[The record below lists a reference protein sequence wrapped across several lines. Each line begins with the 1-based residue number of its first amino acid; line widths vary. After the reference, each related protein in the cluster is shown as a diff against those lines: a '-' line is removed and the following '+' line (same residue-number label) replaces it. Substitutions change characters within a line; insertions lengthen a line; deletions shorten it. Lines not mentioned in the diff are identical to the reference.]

1 MSQSISPNRWAAL
14 ALIVVAQFMVV
25 LDVSIVNV
33 ALSSIKNDLGFSETG
48 LQWVI
53 TAYAIVFGGFL
64 LLGGRLGDLFG
75 RRRMFVTGLLVFAG
89 GSALAALAWSS
100 ESLIVFRAVQG
111 LGGALFAPAG
121 LSLLM
126 TTFTE
131 GRDRNRA
138 IGVWG
143 AASGSG
149 GAAGV
154 LLGGVLTS
162 YLSWPWIFLVNVPVG
177 IAVAALSPRFIS
189 GGKRLRTKRHFDFAG
204 ATSVTASV
212 MLFVYA
218 LTYAT
223 QHSWSAPI
231 TIALLAVSGALLAG
245 FVIIERST
253 ASPLMPLSIFRVR
266 TLAAGNVITAILASV
281 AFSGFFMM
289 ALYMQQVEHYSAAQ
303 AGAAFTAIALP
314 IAVLSNFVS
323 PLVRRVGARFVLVS
337 GLALIVAAQGILM
350 RLPVHGHY
358 VTDMLPAFLLLGVGM
373 ALSWVPVTIA
383 SLAGVLPADSG
394 IASGISNTARQ
405 VGGAV
410 GLAAVTTIAA
420 GNRGVGA
427 AGLTHGFQLAFGLLL
442 GLSVLAIGITV
453 VFLFPRNTAQAH
465 EAVEEE
471 VESGELFVEAA

>member
-1 MSQSISPNRWAAL
+1 MLHSISSRRWAAL

-25 LDVSIVNV
+25 LDLSIVNV
-33 ALSSIKNDLGFSETG
+33 ALDSIRADLGFSETG

-64 LLGGRLGDLFG
+64 LLGGRLGDLYG
-75 RRRMFVTGLLVFAG
+75 RRRMFIAGLLLFAA

-100 ESLIVFRAVQG
+100 ASLIAFRGLQG

-126 TTFTE
+126 TTFSE
-131 GRDRNRA
+131 ARDRNLA

-177 IAVAALSPRFIS
+177 VAVAALSPRFIAE
-189 GGKRLRTKRHFDFAG
+189 GKRLRTARHFDVAG
-204 ATSVTASV
+204 ATSVTASL
-212 MLFVYA
+212 MIFVYA

-223 QHSWSAPI
+223 QHAWSSPV
-231 TIALLAVSGALLAG
+231 TIGLLAVAAALLAAFVS
-245 FVIIERST
+245 VERRT
-253 ASPLMPLSIFRVR
+253 TSPLMPLSIFGVR
-266 TLAAGNVITAILASV
+266 TLAAGNLITVVLASV
-281 AFSGFFMM
+281 AFSSFFLL
-289 ALYMQQVEHYSAAQ
+289 ALYLQQVEHYSAAQ
-303 AGAAFTAIALP
+303 TGLAFTAIALP
-314 IAVLSNFVS
+314 IAILSNVVG
-323 PLVRRVGARFVLVS
+323 PLVRRVGARPLLVV
-337 GLALIVAAQGILM
+337 GLLLVASALAYLL
-350 RLPVHGHY
+350 RLPAHSDYAV
-358 VTDMLPAFLLLGVGM
+358 DLLPAFLLMGVGM

-383 SLAGVLPADSG
+383 SLAGVSPADAG

-410 GLAAVTTIAA
+410 GLAVVSTIAA
-420 GNRGVGA
+420 SYGGADA
-427 AGLTHGFQLAFGLLL
+427 AGLTHGFHVAFGALL
-442 GLSVLAIGITV
+442 GLSLLAV
-453 VFLFPRNTAQAH
+453 AVSAVFLGPRRPEVTP
-465 EAVEEE
+465 EALPTRDSPEA
-471 VESGELFVEAA
+471 LAEAA

>member
-1 MSQSISPNRWAAL
+1 MSRPISPSRWAAL

-33 ALSSIKNDLGFSETG
+33 ALSSIKTDLGFSETG

-53 TAYAIVFGGFL
+53 TAYAIVFGGLL
-64 LLGGRLGDLFG
+64 LLGGRLGDLYG
-75 RRRMFVTGLLVFAG
+75 RRRMFIAGLLVFAG

-100 ESLIVFRAVQG
+100 ESLIAFRAMQG

-126 TTFTE
+126 TTFTD
-131 GRDRNRA
+131 GRDRNLA

-177 IAVAALSPRFIS
+177 IAVAALSPRFI
-189 GGKRLRTKRHFDFAG
+189 GEAKRLQTKRHFDVLG
-204 ATSVTASV
+204 ATTVTASV

-223 QHSWSAPI
+223 QHSWGAPI
-231 TIALLAVSGALLAG
+231 TIGLLGVSAALLGTFISVELRA
-245 FVIIERST
+245 

-266 TLAAGNVITAILASV
+266 TLAAGNLITAILASI
-281 AFSGFFMM
+281 AFSGFFLM
-289 ALYMQQVEHYSAAQ
+289 ALYMQQVDHYSAAQ
-303 AGAAFTAIALP
+303 AGVAFTAIALP
-314 IAVLSNFVS
+314 IAILSNFVG
-323 PLVRRVGARFVLVS
+323 PLVRRVGARAVLVT
-337 GLALIVAAQGILM
+337 GLLLVGSAQAILL
-350 RLPVHGHY
+350 RLPTHSSY
-358 VTDMLPAFLLLGVGM
+358 VSDLLPAFLLLGIGM

-383 SLAGVLPADSG
+383 SLAGVMPAEAG

-410 GLAAVTTIAA
+410 GLAAVTTIATTY
-420 GNRGVGA
+420 GGVGA
-427 AGLTHGFQLAFGLLL
+427 GQSTHGFHVAFGFLL
-442 GLSVLAIGITV
+442 GLSALALGVTL
-453 VFLFPRNTAQAH
+453 VFLFPRETVPVHDSAEIE
-465 EAVEEE
+465 EA
-471 VESGELFVEAA
+471 ELAAEAA

>member
-1 MSQSISPNRWAAL
+1 MLHSISSRRWAAL

-25 LDVSIVNV
+25 LDLSIVNV
-33 ALSSIKNDLGFSETG
+33 ALDSIRADLGFSETG

-64 LLGGRLGDLFG
+64 LLGGRLGDLYG
-75 RRRMFVTGLLVFAG
+75 RRRMFIAGLLLFAA

-100 ESLIVFRAVQG
+100 ASLIAFRGLQG

-126 TTFTE
+126 TTFSE
-131 GRDRNRA
+131 ARDRNLA

-177 IAVAALSPRFIS
+177 VAVAALSPRFIAE
-189 GGKRLRTKRHFDFAG
+189 GKRLRTARHFDVAG
-204 ATSVTASV
+204 ATSVTASL
-212 MLFVYA
+212 MIFVYA

-223 QHSWSAPI
+223 QHAWSSPV
-231 TIALLAVSGALLAG
+231 TIGLLAVAATLLVA
-245 FVIIERST
+245 FVSVERRT
-253 ASPLMPLSIFRVR
+253 ASPLMPLSIFGVR
-266 TLAAGNVITAILASV
+266 TLAAGNLITVVLASV
-281 AFSGFFMM
+281 AFSSFFLL
-289 ALYMQQVEHYSAAQ
+289 ALYLQQVEHYSAAQ
-303 AGAAFTAIALP
+303 TGLAFTAIALP
-314 IAVLSNFVS
+314 IAILSNVVG
-323 PLVRRVGARFVLVS
+323 PLVRRVGARPLLVV
-337 GLALIVAAQGILM
+337 GLLLVASALAYLL
-350 RLPVHGHY
+350 RLPAHSDYAV
-358 VTDMLPAFLLLGVGM
+358 DLLPAFLLMGVGM

-383 SLAGVLPADSG
+383 SLAGVSPADAG

-410 GLAAVTTIAA
+410 GLAVVSTIAA
-420 GNRGVGA
+420 SYGGGDA
-427 AGLTHGFQLAFGLLL
+427 AGLTHGFHVAFGALL
-442 GLSVLAIGITV
+442 GLSLLAV
-453 VFLFPRNTAQAH
+453 AVSAVFLGPRRPEVTP
-465 EAVEEE
+465 EALPTRDSPEA
-471 VESGELFVEAA
+471 LAEAA

>member
-1 MSQSISPNRWAAL
+1 MLHSISSRRWAAL

-25 LDVSIVNV
+25 LDLSIVNV
-33 ALSSIKNDLGFSETG
+33 ALDSIRADLGFSETG

-64 LLGGRLGDLFG
+64 LLGGRLGDLYG
-75 RRRMFVTGLLVFAG
+75 RRRMFIAGLLLFAA

-100 ESLIVFRAVQG
+100 ASLIAFRGLQG

-126 TTFTE
+126 TTFSE
-131 GRDRNRA
+131 ARDRNLA

-177 IAVAALSPRFIS
+177 VAVAALSPRFIAE
-189 GGKRLRTKRHFDFAG
+189 GKRLRTARHFDVAG
-204 ATSVTASV
+204 ATSVTASL
-212 MLFVYA
+212 MIFVYA

-223 QHSWSAPI
+223 QHAWSSPV
-231 TIALLAVSGALLAG
+231 TIGLLAVAAALLVA
-245 FVIIERST
+245 FVSVERRT
-253 ASPLMPLSIFRVR
+253 ASPLMPLSIFGVR
-266 TLAAGNVITAILASV
+266 TLAAGNLITVVLASV
-281 AFSGFFMM
+281 AFSSFFLL
-289 ALYMQQVEHYSAAQ
+289 ALYLQQVEHYSAAQ
-303 AGAAFTAIALP
+303 TGLAFTAIALP
-314 IAVLSNFVS
+314 IAILSNVVG
-323 PLVRRVGARFVLVS
+323 PLVRRVGARPLLVV
-337 GLALIVAAQGILM
+337 GLLLVASALAYLL
-350 RLPVHGHY
+350 RLPAHSDYAV
-358 VTDMLPAFLLLGVGM
+358 DLLPAFLLMGVGM

-383 SLAGVLPADSG
+383 SLAGVSPTDAG

-410 GLAAVTTIAA
+410 GLAVVSTIAA
-420 GNRGVGA
+420 SYGGA
-427 AGLTHGFQLAFGLLL
+427 DAPGLTHGFHVAFGALL
-442 GLSVLAIGITV
+442 GLSLLAV
-453 VFLFPRNTAQAH
+453 AVSAVFLGPRRPEVTP
-465 EAVEEE
+465 EALPTRDSPEA
-471 VESGELFVEAA
+471 LAEAA

>member
-1 MSQSISPNRWAAL
+1 MLHSISSRRWAAL

-25 LDVSIVNV
+25 LDLSIVNV
-33 ALSSIKNDLGFSETG
+33 ALDSIRADLRFSETG

-64 LLGGRLGDLFG
+64 LLGGRLGDLYG
-75 RRRMFVTGLLVFAG
+75 RRRMFIAGLLLFAA

-100 ESLIVFRAVQG
+100 ASLIAFRGLQG

-126 TTFTE
+126 TTFSE
-131 GRDRNRA
+131 ARDRNLA

-177 IAVAALSPRFIS
+177 VAVAALSPRFIAE
-189 GGKRLRTKRHFDFAG
+189 GKRLRTARHFDVAG
-204 ATSVTASV
+204 ATSVTASL
-212 MLFVYA
+212 MIFVYA

-223 QHSWSAPI
+223 QHAWSSPV
-231 TIALLAVSGALLAG
+231 TIGLLAVAAALLVA
-245 FVIIERST
+245 FV
-253 ASPLMPLSIFRVR
+253 
-266 TLAAGNVITAILASV
+266 LASF
-281 AFSGFFMM
+281 AFSSFFLL
-289 ALYMQQVEHYSAAQ
+289 ALYLQQVEHYSAAQ
-303 AGAAFTAIALP
+303 TGLAFTAIALP
-314 IAVLSNFVS
+314 IAILYNVVG
-323 PLVRRVGARFVLVS
+323 PLVRRVGARPLLVV
-337 GLALIVAAQGILM
+337 GLLLVASALAYLL
-350 RLPVHGHY
+350 RLPAHSDYAV
-358 VTDMLPAFLLLGVGM
+358 DLLPAFLLMGVGM

-383 SLAGVLPADSG
+383 SLAGVSPTDAG

-410 GLAAVTTIAA
+410 GLAVVSTIAA
-420 GNRGVGA
+420 SYGGA
-427 AGLTHGFQLAFGLLL
+427 DAPGLTHGFHVAFGALL
-442 GLSVLAIGITV
+442 GLSLLAV
-453 VFLFPRNTAQAH
+453 AVSAVFLGPRRPEVTP
-465 EAVEEE
+465 EALPTRDSPEA
-471 VESGELFVEAA
+471 LAEAA

>member
-1 MSQSISPNRWAAL
+1 MLHSISSRRWAAL

-25 LDVSIVNV
+25 LDLSIVNV
-33 ALSSIKNDLGFSETG
+33 ALDSIRADLGFSETG

-64 LLGGRLGDLFG
+64 LLGGRLGDLYG
-75 RRRMFVTGLLVFAG
+75 RRRMFIAGLLLFAA

-100 ESLIVFRAVQG
+100 ASLIAFRGLQG

-126 TTFTE
+126 TTFSE
-131 GRDRNRA
+131 ARDRNLA

-177 IAVAALSPRFIS
+177 VAVAALSPRFIAE
-189 GGKRLRTKRHFDFAG
+189 GKRLRTARHFDVAG
-204 ATSVTASV
+204 ATSVTASL
-212 MLFVYA
+212 MIFVYA

-223 QHSWSAPI
+223 QHAWSSPV
-231 TIALLAVSGALLAG
+231 TIGLLAVAATLLVA
-245 FVIIERST
+245 FVSVERRT
-253 ASPLMPLSIFRVR
+253 ASPLMPLSIFGVR
-266 TLAAGNVITAILASV
+266 TLAAGNLITVVLASV
-281 AFSGFFMM
+281 AFSSFFLL
-289 ALYMQQVEHYSAAQ
+289 ALYLQQVEHYSAAQ
-303 AGAAFTAIALP
+303 TGLAFTAIALP
-314 IAVLSNFVS
+314 IAILSNVVG
-323 PLVRRVGARFVLVS
+323 PLVRRVGARPLLVV
-337 GLALIVAAQGILM
+337 GLLLVASALAYLL
-350 RLPVHGHY
+350 RLPAHSDYAV
-358 VTDMLPAFLLLGVGM
+358 DLLPAFLLMGVGM

-383 SLAGVLPADSG
+383 SLAGVSPADAG

-410 GLAAVTTIAA
+410 GLAVVSTIAA
-420 GNRGVGA
+420 SYGGADA
-427 AGLTHGFQLAFGLLL
+427 AGLTHGFHVAFGALL
-442 GLSVLAIGITV
+442 GLSLLAV
-453 VFLFPRNTAQAH
+453 AVSAVFLGPRRPEVTP
-465 EAVEEE
+465 EALPTRDSPEA
-471 VESGELFVEAA
+471 LAEAA